1 MFGGAPRQPSPK
13 EAAAAQ
19 MQARATLK
27 QFAVYAAGLWSAPL
41 ALYYLNELLGRH
53 IA

>member
-1 MFGGAPRQPSPK
+1 MNHVEPGTGWKKLTKYCLCLPDCYATAP
-13 EAAAAQ
+13 
-19 MQARATLK
+19 
-27 QFAVYAAGLWSAPL
+27 V

>member
-1 MFGGAPRQPSPK
+1 MFGGAPRQPSPA
-13 EAAAAQ
+13 EAAVARL
-19 MQARATLK
+19 QARNTLK
-27 QFAVYAAGLWSAPL
+27 QFAVYAAGLWTAPI